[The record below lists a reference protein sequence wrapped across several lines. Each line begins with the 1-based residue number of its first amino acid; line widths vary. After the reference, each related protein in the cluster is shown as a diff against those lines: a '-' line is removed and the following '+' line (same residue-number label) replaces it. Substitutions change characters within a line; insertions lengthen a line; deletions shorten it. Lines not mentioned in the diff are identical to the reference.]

1 MNPLEQL
8 TIEQKQIYYAELAKL
23 ITESRANLFAKVI
36 EQRTKQ
42 MTIVIENI
50 YQSHNASAVLRTAD
64 CVGLQDIYV
73 IENDNKYEV
82 NPDVALGSSKWL
94 DLHRYNKE
102 ANNTKQ
108 CLESLKADGYKIVAT
123 LPAEKNVWLD
133 DIDVND
139 KLAVVF
145 GNELKGLSDIAI
157 EQADIYMKIP
167 MYGFTE
173 SFNISVSA
181 AITMYQLTDRLRK
194 SNVKWQL
201 TEGEKIDT
209 LIKWAKQTIKYPDK
223 VEQEMLTRMGLL
235 Q

>member
-1 MNPLEQL
+1 MNTLEQL
-8 TIEQKQIYYAELAKL
+8 TTSQKHIYYAELAKL
-23 ITESRANLFAKVI
+23 CTENRTNLFAKVI

-64 CVGLQDIYV
+64 CVGLQDVYV

-82 NPDVALGSSKWL
+82 NPDVALGSSKWI

-108 CLESLKADGYKIVAT
+108 CLDKLKADGYKIVAT
-123 LPAEKNVWLD
+123 LPSEKNVWLD
-133 DIDVND
+133 DIDIHD

-157 EQADIYMKIP
+157 EEADIYMKIP

-194 SNVKWQL
+194 SDVKWQM
-201 TEGEKIDT
+201 TEDEKINT

-223 VEQEMLTRMGLL
+223 VEQEILARIGIT